1 MDKRSERP
9 FIGVIFKCCKVYSR
23 VYLNRQRTAFVGWCP
38 RCAKPLRIKVSP
50 DGTDS
55 RFFEMT

>member
-1 MDKRSERP
+1 MDKRDERP
-9 FIGVIFKCCKVYSR
+9 FLGVVFKCCKVYGR
-23 VYLNRQRTAFVGWCP
+23 IYLNKQRTAFVGWCP
-38 RCAKPLRIKVSP
+38 RCAKPIRIKVSP

>member
-1 MDKRSERP
+1 MEKKEERP
-9 FIGVIFKCCKVYSR
+9 FIGVVFKCCKVYSR
-23 VYLNRQRTAFVGWCP
+23 IYLNKQRTAFVGWCP
-38 RCAKPLRIKVSP
+38 RCAKQIRIKVSP

>member
-1 MDKRSERP
+1 MEKKEERP
-9 FIGVIFKCCKVYSR
+9 YLGVVFKCCKVYSR
-23 VYLNRQRTAFVGWCP
+23 IYLNKQGTAFVGWCP
-38 RCAKPLRIKVSP
+38 RCAKPIRIKVSP

>member
-1 MDKRSERP
+1 MDRKDERP
-9 FIGVIFKCCKVYSR
+9 FIGVVFKCCKVYSR
-23 VYLNRQRTAFVGWCP
+23 IYLNKQQTAFVGWCP
-38 RCAKPLRIKVSP
+38 RCAAPIRIKVSP